1 MQVHL
6 KKMKRSGPLQ
16 LMVQLGVKT
25 RSHIRLN
32 VSNGFVMN
40 MMDYREKIEIRFY
53 KCWMG
58 QGVRNYFS
66 SADHKV
72 EC

>member
-1 MQVHL
+1 
-6 KKMKRSGPLQ
+6 
-16 LMVQLGVKT
+16 MVQLGVKT

-40 MMDYREKIEIRFY
+40 MMNYREKIEIRFY